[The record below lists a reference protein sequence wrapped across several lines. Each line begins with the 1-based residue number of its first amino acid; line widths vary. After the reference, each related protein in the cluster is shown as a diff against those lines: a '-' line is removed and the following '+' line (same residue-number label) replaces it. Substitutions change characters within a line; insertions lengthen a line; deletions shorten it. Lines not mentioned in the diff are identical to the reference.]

1 MNPMRKAIFLP
12 LLVLLTVSPAFAKK
26 VTVDQLSREI
36 ASSHKKSDSK
46 TASHLYDLQLTE
58 RLNAQKLTAL
68 EAALPGPKSRRALV
82 ALADQAAFLDPPPAE
97 IPNRP
102 APTFDQQRQIM
113 AKTVD
118 YAAATLHQLPDLFA
132 RRDTIR
138 YEDSPAGLQVVN
150 AQSASGTF
158 VPYQPLH
165 PVSRS
170 IVTVLYRDGRE
181 VVQNNASAQ
190 NSPTAGLTTVG
201 EFGPIFSVV
210 FGDLPKG
217 KLDWSHWEQGAAGP
231 VAVFRFEV
239 PKADSHYR
247 VGFCCI
253 AGNFFQQFS
262 AYHGELTVNPSDGTI
277 LRLALIADLTKSD
290 PLAKADLMVEY
301 GPVQLGGKT
310 YFCPVKSISVSVAP
324 MQGTQQ
330 GGAPVNLNQT
340 PMYMHGNSTVVNNNG
355 GVRSDVPLQTMV
367 NEVVFDQYHLFRADV
382 KILAAGNSPPASAP
396 GAPASPSIAPP
407 AVATPVTPAQPSAPS
422 KTASSN
428 PAPSPSAAANAATPA
443 EANPNPPSVAAAPTP
458 NPAASSTSSA
468 KAPPSAAPAAPPAPE
483 IGLAEPAPL
492 PQTPAVAPP
501 SAANPGFSLH
511 LNTRLVDIG
520 VTAYDKKGRPVTDL
534 TGSDF
539 VILDNGR
546 KESLRSFSHAGA
558 SPSSTQASPL
568 PSQSILFSNRLDA
581 MGAQSEDTHAAES
594 STILLLDPTSLD
606 FADLTHAREQVL
618 KFLSRLPQSEPVGLY
633 VRSSLGFRI
642 LAEETTDH
650 AAVGSA
656 LRQWMPTVADLAR
669 SQEAERRNRQQFD
682 TVESPS
688 DMQYTNG
695 NLGGMVTP
703 DTTAPTTSP
712 MTDIPGGGAS
722 TTMDPKLMKEGSNP
736 ARESLSALVAVAAH
750 MDAIPG
756 HKNLVWIASDN
767 VLANWSDQSPGSD
780 KGPKRIAGFTLAA
793 QEALNNAHVSLYPV
807 DASQLESGA
816 TDASLQN
823 NSVQLNAAIADMNPG
838 VGAQD
843 RMTGGRAQAA
853 MRQDI
858 RAVQPAMQQMA
869 QSTGGRAFRRSDNLV
884 SDLNSVVE
892 DGHAAYLLSFSPDT
906 PPDGKYH
913 KLTVAVATRRG
924 VTLRY
929 RAGYLYTQEP
939 STLKD
944 RFKQAVWQPQDETE
958 IGLNAHWDRAS
969 QGAAVSL
976 NIAASDLSLL
986 QQDGRWKDRLD
997 IFLVQ
1002 RDVTGTHA
1010 DVKEQTLVLDLKP
1023 DTYRKVLHEG
1033 IPFADYIAR
1042 KPGTGTVRVI
1052 VVDEGS
1058 DRLGSVTLPVP
1069 LDNEQAKTNGTTKST
1084 PQPVSGIPK

>member
-1 MNPMRKAIFLP
+1 MRKAIFLP
-12 LLVLLTVSPAFAKK
+12 LPALPLLALPILALLIASPAFAKK

-36 ASSHKKSDSK
+36 ASSHKKSDSRI
-46 TASHLYDLQLTE
+46 AGHLEDLQLAE
-58 RLNAQKLTAL
+58 RLNAQKLTML

-102 APTFDQQRQIM
+102 APTFDRQRQIIS
-113 AKTVD
+113 KVVD
-118 YAAATLHQLPDLFA
+118 YATATLHQLPDLFA

-138 YEDSPAGLQVVN
+138 YADSPAGLQVVN

-181 VVQNNASAQ
+181 VVQRDASTQKNA
-190 NSPTAGLTTVG
+190 NAGLTTVG

-217 KLDWSHWEQGAAGP
+217 KLEWSHWEQGAAAP
-231 VAVFRFEV
+231 VAVFRLEV
-239 PKADSHYR
+239 PRADSHYL

-253 AGNFFQQFS
+253 AGRLFQQFS
-262 AYHGELTVNPSDGTI
+262 AYHGELTVDPSTGTI
-277 LRLALIADLTKSD
+277 LRLALIADLAKTD
-290 PLAKADLMVEY
+290 PLTTAELMVKY

-330 GGAPVNLNQT
+330 GGGPVNLNET
-340 PMYMHGNSTVVNNNG
+340 PMYMRGSPTVVNNNG
-355 GVRSDVPLQTMV
+355 AARSDAPRQTML

-382 KILAAGNSPPASAP
+382 QILAAGNSQPGTTPAAPPNPFSAP
-396 GAPASPSIAPP
+396 TVS
-407 AVATPVTPAQPSAPS
+407 ATSAAPS
-422 KTASSN
+422 QP
-428 PAPSPSAAANAATPA
+428 PAPSGPNPSPALQAAAT
-443 EANPNPPSVAAAPTP
+443 AAAPAIAGSTAP
-458 NPAASSTSSA
+458 KVQAATA
-468 KAPPSAAPAAPPAPE
+468 AAPAASAPPAMAPSSAPPAAPPNPE
-483 IGLAEPAPL
+483 ISLARPAPL
-492 PQTPAVAPP
+492 PQTPAIAPP

-520 VTAYDKKGRPVTDL
+520 VTAYDKKGRPVIDL

-539 VILDNGR
+539 AIFDNGR

-558 SPSSTQASPL
+558 LPSSPQASPS
-568 PSQSILFSNRLDA
+568 PSPQPVLFSNRFDA
-581 MGAQSEDTHAAES
+581 MGSAQPEGAQPAES
-594 STILLLDPTSLD
+594 STVILLDPTSLD
-606 FADLTHAREQVL
+606 FADLTQARGQVL
-618 KFLSRLPQSEPVGLY
+618 KFLDRLPRSEPVGLY
-633 VRSSLGFRI
+633 VRSNLAFRI

-650 AAVGSA
+650 AAVSSA
-656 LRQWMPTVADLAR
+656 LRQWMPTGADLAR

-682 TVESPS
+682 TVESPA
-688 DMQYTNG
+688 DMQSMNG
-695 NLGGMVTP
+695 NIGGMVTP
-703 DTTAPTTSP
+703 DTTAPSTSP
-712 MTDIPGGGAS
+712 IPDIPGGGAS

-767 VLANWSDQSPGSD
+767 VLANWSDQAPGSD
-780 KGPKRIAGFTLAA
+780 KGPNRIAGFTIAA
-793 QEALNNAHVSLYPV
+793 QEALNNAHVSLYPL
-807 DASQLESGA
+807 DASQLETTA
-816 TDASLQN
+816 TNASLQN
-823 NSVQLNAAIADMNPG
+823 NSVQLNPAIADMNPG
-838 VGAQD
+838 VGAQEQ
-843 RMTGGRAQAA
+843 MTGGRAQAA

-869 QSTGGRAFRRSDNLV
+869 QATGGRTFRRSGNLV

-913 KLTVAVATRRG
+913 KLTVTVPARRG
-924 VTLRY
+924 ITLRY
-929 RAGYLYTQEP
+929 RAGYLYNREP
-939 STLKD
+939 ATLKD
-944 RFKQAVWQPQDETE
+944 RFKQAVWQPQDETQ
-958 IGLNAHWDRAS
+958 IGLNAHWDHAS

-976 NIAASDLSLL
+976 NIAATDLSLI

-1010 DVKEQTLVLDLKP
+1010 DMKEQTLVLDLKP
-1023 DTYRKVLHEG
+1023 DTYQKVLRDG
-1033 IPFADYIAR
+1033 IPFADYIDR

-1058 DRLGSVTLPVP
+1058 ERLGSVTLPVP
-1069 LDNEQAKTNGTTKST
+1069 LERAGIGSVTTPAKH
-1084 PQPVSGIPK
+1084 